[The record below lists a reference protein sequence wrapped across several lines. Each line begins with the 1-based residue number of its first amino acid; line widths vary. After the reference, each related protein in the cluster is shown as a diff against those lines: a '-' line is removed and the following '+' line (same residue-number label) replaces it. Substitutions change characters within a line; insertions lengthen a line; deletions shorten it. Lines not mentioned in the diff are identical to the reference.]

1 MPQYHQFHSRG
12 RSRPGFVNG
21 SNGLRAGF
29 RVPRD
34 RCLEAS
40 HELLPAASDRSDA
53 ECCHEAPS
61 QPHATE
67 ETGALQQEYAPT
79 ERGGLLGSGDEE
91 DVQFL
96 EALKGLVD
104 GAVKLLGADKG
115 VGKWLMSGLLRK
127 SGMVDSF
134 VDSMVVFVDRRIGAL
149 VSVMSPKDAAYAF
162 ARRLRQHVQA
172 HDATTLALGVRA
184 GRTRKSSENVKSQ
197 RGENVAESVGEG
209 PAATVDGE
217 ETEEHDVQAV
227 HLWRQWTCSGGF
239 WPPQMPNP
247 NDPVFDGLGG
257 AEEFLSKLDEGTH
270 LFLKEISRDILETAL
285 PEDAEEL
292 RAASG
297 GTRGAGAD
305 SSRSFMETANR
316 LAQLKS
322 GVLEPMLCQMLT
334 QQVVNRFCQSAKLW
348 QFILQLVRPSANLSS
363 AGRDMEHPEAF
374 SLLAGA
380 LERSGST
387 PTGTLRMELMQGLVK
402 MAWGSSRS
410 AEDSSST
417 GKPGGAKKIYPDKR
431 KITKAGSSKTLERS
445 ESADS
450 ARWSEVDIGSE
461 SGDGNVGNTS
471 LLSAPAAA
479 ATLGKAGGARDI
491 FSIPNTEELSQGLV
505 GGEKDKFYQG
515 LEDQALEELAKFLN
529 SEIVDKIPLAKVFLP
544 ESWVS
549 DRVTAAR
556 AFAKRPTNLMLVLSI
571 VDAAKSVFST
581 AGVRDKRKSFG
592 APTSHPTNTPVPIAK
607 GAVAVVSGND
617 PSEPSKGS
625 RTASIPEARGQE
637 TQAGRGSG
645 LNEVRA
651 PSHGAESQLRRQRR
665 RGRRDTPGWRAWEA
679 RRERFFGMDLGVVA
693 MHVGRCLLG
702 QEAVGLGDAILKTA
716 SLEYCSVGAVV
727 RDEASNTLRK
737 CSEVAVSDMLRRIK
751 PLSTQP
757 ILYVSC
763 QMRMLR
769 ALKKTGLDFSKSLGD
784 GPQKKALS
792 RRFKSY
798 SWIFTD
804 GLIEKLVALKAED
817 LARCR
822 AMESESIAT
831 TPHLSEH
838 KATVQ
843 REDSVKERNPRK
855 GESRTDRGHEV
866 KELKRERKA
875 HKGDVMREMTAG
887 CDSSKD
893 LLVKVISWLPDVLAA
908 DRGKEG
914 SVEEQAT

>member
-1 MPQYHQFHSRG
+1 MNTALLCRE
-12 RSRPGFVNG
+12 
-21 SNGLRAGF
+21 AI
-29 RVPRD
+29 
-34 RCLEAS
+34 CLNTFK
-40 HELLPAASDRSDA
+40 
-53 ECCHEAPS
+53 
-61 QPHATE
+61 PH
-67 ETGALQQEYAPT
+67 
-79 ERGGLLGSGDEE
+79 
-91 DVQFL
+91 
-96 EALKGLVD
+96 
-104 GAVKLLGADKG
+104 
-115 VGKWLMSGLLRK
+115 
-127 SGMVDSF
+127 SF
-134 VDSMVVFVDRRIGAL
+134 VDSVVVFIDRRIDAL

-172 HDATTLALGVRA
+172 HDATTLALGIRA
-184 GRTRKSSENVKSQ
+184 GRTRKSSENIKGQ
-197 RGENVAESVGEG
+197 RDQNVTESVGER
-209 PAATVDGE
+209 PAATGDGE

-227 HLWRQWTCSGGF
+227 QLWRQWTCSGGF
-239 WPPQMPNP
+239 WPPQMPDP
-247 NDPVFDGLGG
+247 NDPVFDGLDGT
-257 AEEFLSKLDEGTH
+257 EEFLSKLDEGIH

-334 QQVVNRFCQSAKLW
+334 QHVVSRFCQSTKLL
-348 QFILQLVRPSANLSS
+348 QFMLQLVRPSANLSS
-363 AGRDMEHPEAF
+363 AGSDMERPKAF

-402 MAWGSSRS
+402 MASGSSRS
-410 AEDSSST
+410 GEDSSSRAIPNPPGDT
-417 GKPGGAKKIYPDKR
+417 GTPPGSGKPEGAKKIYLDKR
-431 KITKAGSSKTLERS
+431 KIAKAGSSKTMETS

-450 ARWSEVDIGSE
+450 ARWSKVDIGSE

-471 LLSAPAAA
+471 LMSAPAAA
-479 ATLGKAGGARDI
+479 ATRGKAGGARDI
-491 FSIPNTEELSQGLV
+491 FCIPNTE
-505 GGEKDKFYQG
+505 
-515 LEDQALEELAKFLN
+515 EDQALEELAKFLN

-556 AFAKRPTNLMLVLSI
+556 AVAKRPTNLMLVLSI
-571 VDAAKSVFST
+571 VDAAKSVFGT
-581 AGVRDKRKSFG
+581 AGVRDKKKSFG
-592 APTSHPTNTPVPIAK
+592 APTSHSTNTPVPIAK
-607 GAVAVVSGND
+607 EAVAVVSGNV

-645 LNEVRA
+645 LNEAWA
-651 PSHGAESQLRRQRR
+651 PSHGAESKLRRQRR

-679 RRERFFGMDLGVVA
+679 RKERFFGMDLGVAA

-702 QEAVGLGDAILKTA
+702 QEAVEHGDAILKTV
-716 SLEYCSVGAVV
+716 SLGYCSVEAVV

-737 CSEVAVSDMLRRIK
+737 CSEVAVSDMLRRVK

-792 RRFKSY
+792 RRFRSY

-804 GLIEKLVALKAED
+804 ALIEKLVALKAED

-822 AMESESIAT
+822 AMESQSIAT

-838 KATVQ
+838 EVTVP
-843 REDSVKERNPRK
+843 REISVKEREPRK
-855 GESRTDRGHEV
+855 GVSRTDREHEV
-866 KELKRERKA
+866 RELKRERKA
-875 HKGDVMREMTAG
+875 HKGDIMREMTAA

-893 LLVKVISWLPDVLAA
+893 LLVKVVDSWLPDVLAA
-908 DRGKEG
+908 DRAKEG

>member
-1 MPQYHQFHSRG
+1 MPQYHQLHYRG

-40 HELLPAASDRSDA
+40 HELLPAASDQSDA
-53 ECCHEAPS
+53 ECCHEVPS

-67 ETGALQQEYAPT
+67 ETGASQQEHAPT

-172 HDATTLALGVRA
+172 HDATTLALGIRA
-184 GRTRKSSENVKSQ
+184 GRTRKSSENIKSQ
-197 RGENVAESVGEG
+197 RDENVAESVGEG
-209 PAATVDGE
+209 PAAAGDGE

-227 HLWRQWTCSGGF
+227 QLWRQWKCSGGF
-239 WPPQMPNP
+239 WPPQMPDP
-247 NDPVFDGLGG
+247 NDPVFDGLDGT
-257 AEEFLSKLDEGTH
+257 EEFLSKLDEGTH

-334 QQVVNRFCQSAKLW
+334 QQVVSRFCQSAKLW

-380 LERSGST
+380 LERSRST

-410 AEDSSST
+410 GEVSSSRGIPNPPGAT
-417 GKPGGAKKIYPDKR
+417 GTPPGSGKPGGYKKIYPDKR
-431 KITKAGSSKTLERS
+431 KITKAGSSALERS

-471 LLSAPAAA
+471 LMSAPPAAA
-479 ATLGKAGGARDI
+479 TRGKAGGARDI

-571 VDAAKSVFST
+571 VDA
-581 AGVRDKRKSFG
+581 
-592 APTSHPTNTPVPIAK
+592 
-607 GAVAVVSGND
+607 
-617 PSEPSKGS
+617 
-625 RTASIPEARGQE
+625 
-637 TQAGRGSG
+637 
-645 LNEVRA
+645 
-651 PSHGAESQLRRQRR
+651 
-665 RGRRDTPGWRAWEA
+665 
-679 RRERFFGMDLGVVA
+679 
-693 MHVGRCLLG
+693 
-702 QEAVGLGDAILKTA
+702 
-716 SLEYCSVGAVV
+716 
-727 RDEASNTLRK
+727 
-737 CSEVAVSDMLRRIK
+737 
-751 PLSTQP
+751 
-757 ILYVSC
+757 
-763 QMRMLR
+763 
-769 ALKKTGLDFSKSLGD
+769 
-784 GPQKKALS
+784 
-792 RRFKSY
+792 
-798 SWIFTD
+798 
-804 GLIEKLVALKAED
+804 
-817 LARCR
+817 
-822 AMESESIAT
+822 
-831 TPHLSEH
+831 
-838 KATVQ
+838 
-843 REDSVKERNPRK
+843 
-855 GESRTDRGHEV
+855 
-866 KELKRERKA
+866 
-875 HKGDVMREMTAG
+875 
-887 CDSSKD
+887 
-893 LLVKVISWLPDVLAA
+893 
-908 DRGKEG
+908 
-914 SVEEQAT
+914 